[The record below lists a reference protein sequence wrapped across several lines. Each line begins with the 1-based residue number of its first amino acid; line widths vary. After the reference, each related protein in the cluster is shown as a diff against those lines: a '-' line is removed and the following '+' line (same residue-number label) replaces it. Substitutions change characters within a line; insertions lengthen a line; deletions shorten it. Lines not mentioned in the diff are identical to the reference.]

1 MTTGGH
7 YVLVKIFITMRE
19 GILDPQ
25 GKAVLHSLHTL
36 GYNSVEDVRIGKY
49 IELNIAETPEQE
61 LDAKVK
67 EMCSKLLANP
77 IIEDFRYE
85 VVR

>member
-1 MTTGGH
+1 M
-7 YVLVKIFITMRE
+7 LVKVYITMRE

-36 GYNSVEDVRIGKY
+36 GYTSVEDVRIGKY

-85 VVR
+85 VVK

>member
-1 MTTGGH
+1 M
-7 YVLVKIFITMRE
+7 LVKIYVTFRE

-36 GYNSVEDVRIGKY
+36 GYKSVEDVRIGRY
-49 IELNIAETPEQE
+49 IELNINDTPEE
-61 LDAKVK
+61 AMDSKIR

>member
-1 MTTGGH
+1 M
-7 YVLVKIFITMRE
+7 LVKIYVTLRE

-36 GYNSVEDVRIGKY
+36 GYNSVEDVRIGRY
-49 IELNIAETPEQE
+49 IEINMDNTPADEIDIKIKQ
-61 LDAKVK
+61 
-67 EMCSKLLANP
+67 MCSKLLANP

-85 VVR
+85 VVK

>member
-1 MTTGGH
+1 M
-7 YVLVKIFITMRE
+7 LVKIYVTLRE

-25 GKAVLHSLHTL
+25 GKAVLHSLHTM
-36 GYNSVEDVRIGKY
+36 GYKAVEDVRIGRY
-49 IELNIAETPEQE
+49 IEVNINNSSEEE
-61 LDAKVK
+61 LDTKIR
-67 EMCSKLLANP
+67 EMCSRLLANP

>member
-1 MTTGGH
+1 MI
-7 YVLVKIFITMRE
+7 VKIYITMRE

-36 GYNSVEDVRIGKY
+36 GYISVDEVRIGKY
-49 IELNIAETPEQE
+49 IELNIEETPQQE

-67 EMCSKLLANP
+67 EMCTKLLVNP

-85 VVR
+85 VVK

>member
-1 MTTGGH
+1 M
-7 YVLVKIFITMRE
+7 LVKIYVTLRE

-25 GKAVLHSLHTL
+25 GKAVLHSLHTM
-36 GYNSVEDVRIGKY
+36 GYKSVEDVRIGRY
-49 IELNIAETPEQE
+49 IEININNSPEEE
-61 LDAKVK
+61 LDKK
-67 EMCSKLLANP
+67 IREMCSKLLANP

>member
-1 MTTGGH
+1 M
-7 YVLVKIFITMRE
+7 LVKIYITMRE

-36 GYNSVEDVRIGKY
+36 GYNSVDEVRIGKY
-49 IELNIAETPEQE
+49 IELNIKDTPEQE
-61 LDAKVK
+61 LDAKVR

-85 VVR
+85 VVK

>member
-1 MTTGGH
+1 M
-7 YVLVKIFITMRE
+7 LVKIYVTLKE

-36 GYNSVEDVRIGKY
+36 GYNSVEDVRIGRY
-49 IELNIAETPEQE
+49 IEINMNDTPKEE
-61 LDAKVK
+61 IDVKIK
-67 EMCSKLLANP
+67 EMCAKLLANP

-85 VVR
+85 VIR